1 MDDNTFQQEVTK
13 RLQTEIGNLVVQLT
27 VRTLELEQA
36 RTELALLRQ
45 QLEHKVP
52 DPHARIPGIAKE
64 VSNGNKQ

>member
-36 RTELALLRQ
+36 RAENVLLRQ
-45 QLEHKVP
+45 QLDAPVP
-52 DPHARIPGIAKE
+52 VLRPESGHLKE
-64 VSNGNKQ
+64 ASNGNKQ